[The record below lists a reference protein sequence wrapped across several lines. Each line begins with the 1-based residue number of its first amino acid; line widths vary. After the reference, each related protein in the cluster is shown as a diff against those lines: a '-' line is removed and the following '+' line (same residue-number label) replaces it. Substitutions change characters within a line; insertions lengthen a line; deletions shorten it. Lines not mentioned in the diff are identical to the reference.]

1 MADWNLEKYDKK
13 QKKRININ
21 WLWWKFQD
29 TFISVRVASLWIF
42 ENIAIHNVF
51 KMADRNG
58 RLIESVCFQ
67 VCNRF
72 HYFDTFPTGRE
83 RRRTWFFRHAKFTT
97 YIFGHRGRGRTKNN
111 LVFPKSPVSRHP
123 CRFSHKVGNPSIF
136 RPFSIDRETRLN
148 RHFTNSKSSSEI
160 FGHSGKQPIQ
170 FFPVLAESLVSGYSC
185 SF

>member
-1 MADWNLEKYDKK
+1 MSMKISEYIYLSAGRCCIKFEEN
-13 QKKRININ
+13 RISLNIQN
-21 WLWWKFQD
+21 GGLKFGK
-29 TFISVRVASLWIF
+29 I
-42 ENIAIHNVF
+42 
-51 KMADRNG
+51 
-58 RLIESVCFQ
+58 
-67 VCNRF
+67 CNRF